1 MRLTDITHNL
11 RRQKFLSFAVLLFT
25 LSFGVLVGTVIN
37 TSARAAKDQIVA
49 APGATP
55 LTIPSPVQLQNSFST
70 LAKMLE
76 PSVVNISSEYIPTG
90 KAVTKVQPPT
100 RNRRQA
106 PNQDEEGNGQNDS
119 MQEFMQRFFGGQN
132 PGGMGGTGGG
142 MGGMGGM
149 EQQDR
154 RTAGLGSGVVVD
166 HNGYILTN
174 NHVVEHSTRLKVKFT
189 NDPTEY
195 PAKVIGT
202 DALTDLAVIKIEK
215 TGLIPAKIG
224 NSDAIQVGDWAVAIG
239 SPFGFQATVTAGI
252 VSAKQRSLEGE
263 ENAPFQKFI
272 QTDAAINPGNSGGP
286 LLNINGEVIGINTMI
301 ASRSGG
307 NQGIGFALPINSAV
321 AVYNSIIKTG
331 HVTRGSIG
339 IRFRESAD
347 SRDLIKAYGGTQGVF
362 VSEVTPNAPA
372 EKAGLKEEDIITSVD
387 GKPVRN
393 GQDLIDTVSN
403 KSVGSTVSIGILR
416 AGKTENMKVAVAD
429 RSKLGGGVGVEDEA
443 ESDKAEPTQAKFGI
457 SIQNLNDG
465 LRQNLSYKG
474 KGGVMIQSVEPGS
487 FAEDVGLAKGDV
499 IESMTSHNQHE
510 AVSSVDDVK
519 RIQGKLKA
527 GDTVAFKVQRSGAV
541 RGGGWQTLYPA
552 GTLPAQ

>member
-1 MRLTDITHNL
+1 
-11 RRQKFLSFAVLLFT
+11 
-25 LSFGVLVGTVIN
+25 
-37 TSARAAKDQIVA
+37 
-49 APGATP
+49 
-55 LTIPSPVQLQNSFST
+55 
-70 LAKMLE
+70 MLE
-76 PSVVNISSEYIPTG
+76 PSVVNISSEYIPSG
-90 KAVTKVQPPT
+90 KAVTKAQPRT
-100 RNRRQA
+100 RNPHQA
-106 PNQDEEGNGQNDS
+106 PQDEEGGSQNDS

-132 PGGMGGTGGG
+132 PGGSMG
-142 MGGMGGM
+142 GGMGGM

-166 HNGYILTN
+166 RNGYILTN

-202 DALTDLAVIKIEK
+202 DALTDLAVIKIDK
-215 TGLIPAKIG
+215 TGLTPAKIG

-339 IRFRESAD
+339 IRFRESAE

-387 GKPVRN
+387 GKPVKN
-393 GQDLIDTVSN
+393 GQDLIEAVSN

-416 AGKTENMKVAVAD
+416 AGKTENLKVAVAD
-429 RSKLGGGVGVEDEA
+429 RSKLGANAGVEDET
-443 ESDKAEPTQAKFGI
+443 ESDKADPTQAKFGI

-474 KGGVMIQSVEPGS
+474 KGGVMVQSVEPGS
-487 FAEDVGLAKGDV
+487 FAEDIKLAKGDV

-527 GDTVAFKVQRSGAV
+527 GDTVAFKVQRSAGA
-541 RGGGWQTLYPA
+541 RGGGWQTIYPA

>member
-1 MRLTDITHNL
+1 MGFTDITHNL
-11 RRQKFLSFAVLLFT
+11 RRKKFLSFAVLLFT

-37 TSARAAKDQIVA
+37 TGAKAAKDQTMA
-49 APGATP
+49 APGASP

-76 PSVVNISSEYIPTG
+76 PSVVNISSEYIPSG
-90 KAVTKVQPPT
+90 KTVTKVQPPT
-100 RNRRQA
+100 RNRRQT
-106 PNQDEEGNGQNDS
+106 PNQDEEGSGQNDS

-132 PGGMGGTGGG
+132 HGGMGD
-142 MGGMGGM
+142 MGGM

-202 DALTDLAVIKIEK
+202 DALTDLAVIKIDK
-215 TGLIPAKIG
+215 TGLTPAKIG

-339 IRFRESAD
+339 IRFRESPD

-387 GKPVRN
+387 GKPVKN
-393 GQDLIDTVSN
+393 GQDLIETVSN

-416 AGKTENMKVAVAD
+416 AGKTENLKVAVAD
-429 RSKLGGGVGVEDEA
+429 RAKLGGIVGAEDET

-499 IESMTSHNQHE
+499 IESLTSHNQHE

-527 GDTVAFKVQRSGAV
+527 GDTVAFKVQRSGGA